1 MSDLE
6 MLEVAARYVVANHG
20 KLTASQ
26 ISMYLDDLIG
36 KDFRDVSD
44 EWITRT
50 LNIFRSYIRGLRHE
64 VSRRK
69 ALSEATTEVV
79 TPAVEQ
85 AQPRTEAEPR
95 VPAPRTVY
103 NCVNTC
109 CMVTSETEWV
119 TCSDGRGPYYL
130 HLRTGEITRDNPFE
144 PVLVPPSED
153 EMPSLIPFDSEPV
166 RYYASVSDDEMPP
179 LVPFDSEPVP
189 LESARPVIGY
199 NNPEWPSPRAKWC
212 VTKYLRKTKEE
223 VAEVLRLPSIKRLTH
238 ELSVQYLAKRY
249 GMTVEEL
256 LKTPITE
263 LHRRERQ
270 FCGCYYCNYR
280 IY

>member
-44 EWITRT
+44 EWISRT
-50 LNIFRSYIRGLRHE
+50 LNIFRSYIKGLRHE

-85 AQPRTEAEPR
+85 AQAE

-119 TCSDGRGPYYL
+119 TCSDQRGPYYL

-144 PVLVPPSED
+144 PVLIPPSDD

-166 RYYASVSDDEMPP
+166 RYYASDDEMPP
-179 LVPFDSEPVP
+179 LVPFDSESVP
-189 LESARPVIGY
+189 LERAHPVIGY

-223 VAEVLRLPSIKRLTH
+223 VAEVLRLPFIRRLTH

-263 LHRRERQ
+263 IHRRERQ

>member
-6 MLEVAARYVVANHG
+6 MLEVAARYVIANHG

-26 ISMYLDDLIG
+26 VSMYLDDLIG
-36 KDFRDVSD
+36 KDFRDVTD
-44 EWITRT
+44 EWIAGT
-50 LNIFRSYIRGLRHE
+50 LNIFRSYIKALRHE

-69 ALSEATTEVV
+69 ALSEARTVVV

-85 AQPRTEAEPR
+85 AE

-144 PVLVPPSED
+144 PVGTPSDD

-166 RYYASVSDDEMPP
+166 RYSASASDNEMPP

-189 LESARPVIGY
+189 VARAQPVIGY

-212 VTKYLRKTKEE
+212 VTKYLGVTKEE
-223 VAEVLRLPSIKRLTH
+223 VAAVLDLPPIRSLTH

-249 GMTVEEL
+249 RITVDEL

-263 LHRRERQ
+263 LHRRERSH
-270 FCGCYYCNYR
+270 CGCYYCSRMRYYR
-280 IY
+280 VY

>member
-50 LNIFRSYIRGLRHE
+50 LNIFRSYIKGLRHE

-85 AQPRTEAEPR
+85 AQAEAEPR

-144 PVLVPPSED
+144 PVLVPPSDD

-166 RYYASVSDDEMPP
+166 
-179 LVPFDSEPVP
+179 P
-189 LESARPVIGY
+189 LERAHPVIGY

-223 VAEVLRLPSIKRLTH
+223 VAEVLRLPSIRRLTH

-256 LKTPITE
+256 LKTPITD